1 MEKQPTGLCFVLASN
16 ARRQRQEEVDL
27 GLVRERTAV
36 WSPSEDSNESRP
48 VQVLKR
54 SCLGRD
60 RYESGWRFCD
70 GV

>member
-36 WSPSEDSNESRP
+36 WSPSEDSDESRP
-48 VQVLKR
+48 VQVPEAFV
-54 SCLGRD
+54 LG
-60 RYESGWRFCD
+60 S
-70 GV
+70 